1 MVKLIETSSISAEVS
16 PILREWDELVRKNF
30 NKYQKL
36 IDARTFELQRIQRY
50 ILVHLSLPRE
60 EATLQTTI
68 RIW

>member
-16 PILREWDELVRKNF
+16 PILREWDELVRKNY

-50 ILVHLSLPRE
+50 ILVRWKWYRE
-60 EATLQTTI
+60 EAILKTMI
-68 RIW
+68 RT

>member
-50 ILVHLSLPRE
+50 ILVRWKWYRE
-60 EATLQTTI
+60 EAILKTMI
-68 RIW
+68 RT

>member
-50 ILVHLSLPRE
+50 ILVR
-60 EATLQTTI
+60 
-68 RIW
+68 